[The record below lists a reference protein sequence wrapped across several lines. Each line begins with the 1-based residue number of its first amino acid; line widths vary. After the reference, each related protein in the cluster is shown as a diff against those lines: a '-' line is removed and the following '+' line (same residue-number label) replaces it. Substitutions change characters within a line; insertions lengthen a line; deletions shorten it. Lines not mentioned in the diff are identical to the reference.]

1 MSFPVM
7 QYKEPQG
14 CDEEADEGMD
24 AHGYLRRV
32 YQNPAEQTHVRMRAA
47 QIAIEFELP
56 KLKAAAILYSGD
68 FASKLELAIKR
79 SDPAKLIE
87 AKPVPI
93 PQEKG

>member
-7 QYKEPQG
+7 EYKEPQG

-32 YQNPAEQTHVRMRAA
+32 YQNPLEPTHVRMRAA

-56 KLKAAAILYSGD
+56 KLKAAAILYAGN
-68 FASKLELAIKR
+68 FATQLERAIER
-79 SDPAKLIE
+79 SEPALIE
-87 AKPVPI
+87 ARAEPSD
-93 PQEKG
+93 